1 MNCSGLHDL
10 RHSFVSQ
17 LGVNGGTLQAVH
29 GLLGH
34 QDSQTTLRSAH
45 LQAGVPKG
53 AVATLGTLADNAL
66 AFRRTG

>member
-1 MNCSGLHDL
+1 MNRSGLLDR
-10 RHSFVSQ
+10 RHSFASQ
-17 LGVNGGTLQAVH
+17 LGVNGVTRQAVH

-45 LQAGVPKG
+45 LQPGVSNC
-53 AVATLGTLADNAL
+53 AVATLGTSADNAL